1 MSRDESGRY
10 DRRLLAHKV
19 NWEGGVMGA
28 LQYGVTSAD
37 IGDAALARRWARIER
52 LHRQLMP
59 LVSDLERDLRQA
71 A

>member
-1 MSRDESGRY
+1 MKRYQIGGY

-19 NWEGGVMGA
+19 DWEGGVLGA
-28 LQYGVTSAD
+28 LQYGVTCDD
-37 IGDAALARRWARIER
+37 IADAALARRWAKIER
-52 LHRQLMP
+52 LHKQLMP